1 MTYRLARRAR
11 ADVLGI
17 WRHIGTDNENATD
30 RFIDLLTRRFHL
42 SGENP
47 YAGRLR
53 EDLRPGYR
61 SFAVGEYVILYRV
74 GDPGVQ
80 ILHALHGRRDIKAL
94 R

>member
-1 MTYRLARRAR
+1 MTYRLAGRAR
-11 ADVLGI
+11 ADVLDI
-17 WRHIGTDNENATD
+17 WRHIATDNEIAAD
-30 RFIDLLTRRFHL
+30 RFIDLLTRRFRL
-42 SGENP
+42 LGENP

-80 ILHALHGRRDIKAL
+80 ILHVVHGRREIKAL
-94 R
+94 L